1 MVRHKNAIRQ
11 KSHIYKQIHKN
22 KTGKMKKKYLKPEI
36 KAYAIA
42 PDTLLA
48 GSINETQGTT
58 ENVTES
64 DFDFGDGNSNE

>member
-1 MVRHKNAIRQ
+1 
-11 KSHIYKQIHKN
+11 
-22 KTGKMKKKYLKPEI
+22 MKKKYLKPEV

-58 ENVTES
+58 EDFTES
-64 DFDFGDGNSNE
+64 DFDFGDGKSNE